1 MVKKRAVW
9 WFDIF
14 YFIFANRFIIHIQY
28 FLFQWKFTGK
38 STSKVEVS
46 TPVVEMKNNKSYEN
60 KLTWKRGDLFFVK
73 QA

>member
-1 MVKKRAVW
+1 MVKKEP
-9 WFDIF
+9 FDDSIF
-14 YFIFANRFIIHIQY
+14 FISFLPIDSLIHIQY